1 MAEPQWSYCAIDG
14 ARDVRMLDSSM
25 SRPQLP
31 PPSSGPGSIGA
42 SKNALGLAAFARPTI
57 APQRESAVALAA
69 GARRLG
75 LSAWCVLLSA
85 SGRAASA
92 SRRTG
97 RSIPQEPPV
106 QAQKLP
112 GGRWNDL
119 C

>member
-14 ARDVRMLDSSM
+14 ARGVRMLDSSM

-42 SKNALGLAAFARPTI
+42 SKKALGLSVFARPTI

-69 GARRLG
+69 GARRLS
-75 LSAWCVLLSA
+75 LSTWCVLLSA

-92 SRRTG
+92 SRRTA
-97 RSIPQEPPV
+97 RSIRPQENRCLRM
-106 QAQKLP
+106 KLP
-112 GGRWNDL
+112 E
-119 C
+119 